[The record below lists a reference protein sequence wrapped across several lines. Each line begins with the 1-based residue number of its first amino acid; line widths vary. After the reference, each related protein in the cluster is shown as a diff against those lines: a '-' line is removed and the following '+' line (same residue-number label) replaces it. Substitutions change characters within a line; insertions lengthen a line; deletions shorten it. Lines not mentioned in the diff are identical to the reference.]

1 MVLCGLLCGWIADWL
16 INSQRLTI
24 TNTRKLFQFIG
35 HWIPAFALLVLAYGI
50 RCGDHTLAILLLCV
64 AVGVNGASY
73 SGYQVKIFCTRLA
86 LDNYQNIT
94 VHITQNSIF
103 FIFFYAR

>member
-1 MVLCGLLCGWIADWL
+1 MVLCGLVCGWIADWL

-35 HWIPAFALLVLAYGI
+35 HWIPALALLVLAYGI
-50 RCGDHTLAILLLCV
+50 GCGDHTLAILLLCV

-73 SGYQVKIFCTRLA
+73 SGYQVKQL
-86 LDNYQNIT
+86 YQN
-94 VHITQNSIF
+94 VPRQ
-103 FIFFYAR
+103 